1 MVIHQ
6 FNKLIRNKWIW
17 GVFAIAISAFFAFD
31 FLVADLGRSEP
42 SAGGSS
48 AAGTL
53 GGEKVNAQVF
63 TDIAEEIRGFGQ
75 QRDWKRPAGEV
86 NRAAW
91 ESYAALAVAGKD
103 GLEATDA
110 EVSAMIRNDR
120 SFQQNGGFSFSLYQA
135 LLRQNGLTPERF
147 EAYLKRRVT
156 LMRIGQAVLASATW
170 ASPMELDQAIA
181 DMTDTFTVKVAKFTQ
196 EKKDA
201 DAVKV
206 DDAALRKWYE
216 DNKKSLEL
224 PERVKIRFV
233 KYNAADPMVLAKM
246 TVTED
251 EMRDRYDVTVD
262 KYTSTDTNGVE
273 TVKKFEEVKAEIEKE
288 LRQIAAVQYFETNL
302 NDRVYGDSPVAA
314 AGRLAAVAKADG
326 VKVETSDWF
335 SVDGGYQE
343 GFMKRASQ
351 IFPGVQGF
359 SEVVAELD
367 PSSEDLRYGII
378 TSEKA
383 VWLIEKAETSPKH
396 VPTFEEAKDAI
407 RPRALRDAKAEAFKA
422 SVEAIAKQGAKAV
435 EAVKGVSTNI
445 TFTVAD
451 LRNGAPAF
459 ENQMAVA
466 RAAMKLK
473 KGEVSEFTQT
483 GLGKAILVVCE
494 DRVAGD
500 AAKAMVLRSQVRDD
514 LAMLQLRQIPDTWKK
529 WNLERLGFEP
539 GEISSVEIED
549 EQE

>member
-6 FNKLIRNKWIW
+6 FNKLIRNKWVW
-17 GVFAIAISAFFAFD
+17 GVFAVAISAFFAFD
-31 FLVADLGRSEP
+31 FLVADLNRS
-42 SAGGSS
+42 SS
-48 AAGTL
+48 DDRSSTGAGTL
-53 GGEKVNAQVF
+53 AGQPVDAHLF
-63 TDIAEEIRGFGQ
+63 ADLAEEIRGFGQ
-75 QRDWKRPAGEV
+75 QRDWKRNAGEV

-91 ESYAALAVAGKD
+91 ENYAALAVAGTD

-110 EVSAMIRNDR
+110 EIQAMIRNDP
-120 SFQQNGGFSFSLYQA
+120 SFQQNGGFSFALYQA

-147 EAYLKRRVT
+147 EAYLKRRTT

-181 DMTDTFTVKVAKFTQ
+181 DMTDAFTVKVATFKQ

-206 DDAALRKWYE
+206 DDAALKKWYE
-216 DNKKSLEL
+216 DNKTSLEL
-224 PERVKIRFV
+224 PERTKIRFV
-233 KYNAADPMVLAKM
+233 KYNATDPIVLAKM

-273 TVKKFEEVKAEIEKE
+273 KVKKFEEVKAGIEKE

-302 NDRVYGDSPVAA
+302 NNRAYGQKSVSN
-314 AGRLAAVAKADG
+314 GSRLDEIAKEDG

-335 SVDGGYQE
+335 AVDGRYQD

-351 IFPGVQGF
+351 ICPGAQGF
-359 SEVVAELD
+359 AEVVAELD
-367 PSSEDLRYGII
+367 SSSEDLRYGIV
-378 TSEKA
+378 TSERA
-383 VWLIEKAETSPKH
+383 VWLVEKAETSAKH
-396 VPTFEEAKDAI
+396 VPTFEEAKEAI

-435 EAVKGVSTNI
+435 AAVKGVSTNI

-451 LRNGAPAF
+451 LRNGGSSF

-466 RAAMKLK
+466 RAAMKLQ
-473 KGEVSEFTQT
+473 KGEVSDFTLT
-483 GLGKAILVVCE
+483 GTGKAILVVCE
-494 DRVAGD
+494 NRVAGD
-500 AAKAMVLRSQVRDD
+500 AAKAMVLRSQIRDD
-514 LAMLQLRQIPDTWKK
+514 LAMLQLRQIPESWKK
-529 WNLERLGFEP
+529 WNLERMGFEP
-539 GEISSVEIED
+539 GDISSVEIVKD
-549 EQE
+549 EE

>member
-31 FLVADLGRSEP
+31 FLVADLNRSEP
-42 SAGGSS
+42 AAGGSS
-48 AAGTL
+48 AAGSL
-53 GGEKVNAQVF
+53 NGEKVDAQLF

-86 NRAAW
+86 NREAW
-91 ESYAALAVAGKD
+91 ENYAALAVAGKD
-103 GLEATDA
+103 GLEASDA
-110 EVSAMIRNDR
+110 EVGAMIRNDR
-120 SFQQNGGFSFSLYQA
+120 SFQQNGGFSFALYQA

-156 LMRIGQAVLASATW
+156 LMRIGQAVLASAAWT
-170 ASPMELDQAIA
+170 SPMELDQAVA

-201 DAVKV
+201 DAVTV
-206 DDAALRKWYE
+206 DDAALQKWYE
-216 DNKKSLEL
+216 DHKKSLEL

-233 KYNAADPMVLAKM
+233 KYNAADPLVLAKM

-273 TVKKFEEVKAEIEKE
+273 VVKKFEEVKAEIERE

-302 NDRVYGDSPVAA
+302 NARVYGESPVAKTE
-314 AGRLAAVAKADG
+314 RLAAIAKEDG
-326 VKVETSDWF
+326 AKVETSDWF
-335 SVDGGYQE
+335 SVDGSYQE
-343 GFMKRASQ
+343 GFMKRTSQ

-359 SEVVAELD
+359 AEVVAELD

-383 VWLIEKAETSPKH
+383 VWLVEKAETSPKH

-407 RPRALRDAKAEAFKA
+407 RPRALRDAKADAFKA
-422 SVEAIAKQGAKAV
+422 SVEQIAKQGAKAV
-435 EAVKGVSTNI
+435 EQVKGVSTNI
-445 TFTVAD
+445 TFSVAD
-451 LRNGAPAF
+451 LRNGDFSF

-466 RAAMKLK
+466 RAAMKLQ
-473 KGEVSEFTQT
+473 KGEVSEFTLT
-483 GLGKAILVVCE
+483 GTGRAILVVCV

-514 LAMLQLRQIPDTWKK
+514 LAMLQLRQVPEGWKK

-539 GEISSVEIED
+539 GEISSVEVSE